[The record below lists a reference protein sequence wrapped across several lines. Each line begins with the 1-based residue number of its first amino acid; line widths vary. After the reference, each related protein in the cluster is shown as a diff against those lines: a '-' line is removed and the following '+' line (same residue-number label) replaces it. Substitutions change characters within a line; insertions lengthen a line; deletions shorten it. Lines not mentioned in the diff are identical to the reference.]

1 MSNAFDTQHLEEGSL
16 YVYKKGVLQEIETDP
31 DDQMKKIRITQDA
44 FANASEL
51 QKQMRKHMAGYRPDM
66 STVCS
71 ALIKHA
77 ADSENAAEIVRQ
89 FALSL
94 YQSIEKGSKP

>member
-1 MSNAFDTQHLEEGSL
+1 MSDVLNTQHLEEGSL

-44 FANASEL
+44 FTSASEL
-51 QKQMRKHMAGYRPDM
+51 QKQMRKNMAGYRPDI

-71 ALIKHA
+71 ALIKHTA
-77 ADSENAAEIVRQ
+77 TSENAVEIVRQ
-89 FALSL
+89 FALNL
-94 YQSIEKGSKP
+94 YQSLEKGI